1 MFNSKRARYLLL
13 LPVVVV
19 IIGTF
24 GFMWLEKL
32 SFLDALYFTVTTIT
46 TVGYGD
52 FSPSTTG
59 AKIFTIFIILTGVS
73 TVLAILSNILQ
84 YFIQRRQRAMHSH
97 RFNMLIG
104 VFFTEIG
111 NRLLNILA
119 GFDPRIPS
127 VRQDFLVTPQWT
139 SAEFQRLKQRLK
151 SYEHAIDP
159 TLLDLPALHSFLT
172 ARGDIFIRQ
181 LENPDIVENETY
193 AELLWA
199 AVHLR
204 DELAAR
210 PSLQGLP
217 KTDLAHIANDAK
229 RVYTLLTPVWIDYM
243 QYLKKRYPFL
253 FSLALR
259 TNPFVENPDAVVK
272 G

>member
-1 MFNSKRARYLLL
+1 MFGTKRARLLLL
-13 LPVVVV
+13 LPVVVI

-24 GFMWLEKL
+24 GFMALEKL
-32 SFLDALYFTVTTIT
+32 SFLDALYFTISTIT

-52 FSPSTTG
+52 ITASNTG
-59 AKIFTIFIILTGVS
+59 SKIFVIFIILIGVS

-84 YFIQRRQRAMHSH
+84 FFIQRQQRAMHGH
-97 RFNMLIG
+97 RRSMLIG
-104 VFFTEIG
+104 VFFTEAG
-111 NRLLNILA
+111 NRLLHMLA
-119 GFDPRIPS
+119 GYDLRLPTL
-127 VRQDFLVTPQWT
+127 RQDFLVTPQWT
-139 SAEFQRLKQRLK
+139 AAEFQRLKERLK
-151 SYEHAIDP
+151 SHGFATEPA
-159 TLLDLPALHSFLT
+159 LLDLPALHAFLD
-172 ARGDIFIRQ
+172 AKGDLLVRQ

-210 PSLQGLP
+210 PGLVNLP
-217 KTDLAHIANDAK
+217 ATDLAHLANDAK
-229 RVYTLLTPVWIDYM
+229 RVYTLLAPVWIDYM
-243 QYLKKRYPFL
+243 VYLKERYPFL